1 MKHQYLS
8 NIPLD
13 TAKADYLKFLKDSG
27 LAHVVETMPV
37 VNSLGRTTAN
47 AVYAAICSPHYNAC
61 AMDGIALKAKLT
73 FNATETTPVPLSQD
87 QFIRVDTGDPLPEGC
102 DAVVMI
108 EDCVESGDE
117 VLLYQAAAPWQN
129 VRQIG
134 EDISAGD
141 MILPSYTVIEPASI
155 GAMLAGGVLNVD
167 VIKKPRVAII
177 PTGDEVVPPTRAPQK
192 GDVMEFN
199 SSIFS
204 GMLSNWGA
212 EAVVYPIV
220 KDDPKLIEAA
230 VAKAASECDAV
241 LLMAGTSAGRD
252 DDTTEVMRRLGE
264 VLYHGIAIKPGK
276 PAALGRIGSK
286 PVLGVP
292 GYPVSGILVLEHLFK
307 PVIDFLLKRADLGS
321 EQIEVKLSRR
331 LNSSLKYRE
340 FIRATLSR
348 DKQGELVAV
357 PLNRGAGVVTSF
369 VKADCILDIPQD
381 AEGYEA
387 GESVPATLTKDIRQI
402 DRTIKII
409 GSHDPLIDE
418 AADVLR
424 RSDPNVFVSSAPVGS
439 MGGITAVLRG
449 EAQLAGVHLLNEADG
464 SYNTAYVERYF
475 KNGGVALVECV
486 QRVQGLMTAAGNPKG
501 LTRFEDVAREGI
513 SYVNR
518 QKGSGTRILCDY
530 LMKSAGIS
538 PDDIYGYSREEF
550 THTGVAAQ
558 IAAGTADCGMG
569 ILSAARIYGLDFI
582 PVCLEQYDILIPLDA
597 LDNPMVQAFINTL
610 KTPEFKARLIKLG
623 GYEISD
629 PGRIRQIWK

>member
-1 MKHQYLS
+1 MKYQYLS

-13 TAKADYLKFLKDSG
+13 TAKADYIKFLKDGG
-27 LAHVVETMPV
+27 LVHKIETIPV
-37 VNSLGRTTAN
+37 IESLGRTTAN

-61 AMDGIALKAKLT
+61 AMDGIALQAKLT
-73 FNATETTPVPLSQD
+73 FNATETTPVTLKQT
-87 QFIRVDTGDPLPEGC
+87 QFIMVDTGDPLPEGC
-102 DAVVMI
+102 DTVVMI
-108 EDCVESGDE
+108 EDCVEKGSD
-117 VLLYQAAAPWQN
+117 VMLYASAAPWQN

-155 GAMLAGGVLNVD
+155 GAMLAGGILNID

-177 PTGDEVVPPTRAPQK
+177 PTGDEVVLPSQTPQK

-230 VAKAASECDAV
+230 LKKAADECDAV
-241 LLMAGTSAGRD
+241 LLGAGTSAGRD
-252 DDTTEVMRRLGE
+252 DDTTDVIRRLGE

-292 GYPVSGILVLEHLFK
+292 GYPVSGILVLEFLFK
-307 PVIDFLLKRADLGS
+307 PVIDLLLKRAEFGD
-321 EQIEVKLSRR
+321 EAVDVKLSRR

-348 DKQGELVAV
+348 DKKGELVAV

-387 GESVPATLTKDIRQI
+387 GDVVKARLTRDIRQI

-418 AADVLR
+418 AADVMR
-424 RSDPNVFVSSAPVGS
+424 RSDPGVFVASAHVGS
-439 MGGITAVLRG
+439 MGGITAVMRG

-486 QRVQGLMTAAGNPKG
+486 QRVQGLMAAKGNPKG
-501 LTRFEDVAREGI
+501 LTGFKDVVRDGI

-518 QKGSGTRILCDY
+518 QKGSGTRILCDH
-530 LMKSAGIS
+530 LIKTEEISA
-538 PDDIYGYSREEF
+538 DAIYGYSREEF

-582 PVCLEQYDILIPLDA
+582 PVCLEQYDLLVPLDA
-597 LDNPMVQAFINTL
+597 LESPLVQAFIATL
-610 KTPEFKARLIKLG
+610 KTPEFIERLTKLG
-623 GYEISD
+623 GYKLDS